1 MDNIYDNV
9 SIKHGIDLI
18 LEHHNA
24 FSDEICD
31 EMVERFELDDRANS
45 GLAGIYGREYTGP
58 ALKVSMDLEIS
69 LLEDWR
75 DMDNR
80 IFDILSPYISKYV
93 KMLGEQ
99 FRYDQIDYI
108 KDLGYQIQRTDP
120 GGYFNWHTDYNCQP
134 LIDQL
139 IRHNEGHPLICMRER
154 IATYI
159 LYLNDRLE
167 YSDDDGT
174 TEFKFGEEHKF
185 IKAEKGKLLM
195 FPANPLYP
203 HRGVPLQNGV
213 KYLMTGWVTRDI
225 TSKVQQSPSDYED
238 RRLRYSGGGPNDFMD
253 VEGRATWTT
262 GT

>member
-1 MDNIYDNV
+1 MNNIP
-9 SIKHGIDLI
+9 IKYGLDLVQ
-18 LEHHNA
+18 EHHNV

-31 EMVERFELDDRANS
+31 EMVERFESDDRICS
-45 GLAGIYGREYTGP
+45 GLAGIYGRDYTGP
-58 ALKVSMDLEIS
+58 RLKVSMDLEIS
-69 LLEDWR
+69 LLEDWK
-75 DMDNR
+75 DMDGR
-80 IFDILSPYISKYV
+80 IFNILSPYVSEYV
-93 KMLGEQ
+93 KMLREV
-99 FRYDQIDYI
+99 FRYDQIDHI

-120 GGYFNWHTDYNCQP
+120 GGFFGWHTDYNSQP

-139 IRHNEGHPLICMRER
+139 IRHNEGHPLICVRER

-195 FPANPLYP
+195 FPANVLYP

-225 TSKVQQSPSDYED
+225 TTKVQQSPSDYED

>member
-1 MDNIYDNV
+1 MKY
-9 SIKHGIDLI
+9 GIDLVQ
-18 LEHHNA
+18 EYHNA
-24 FSDEICD
+24 FSDELCD
-31 EMVERFELDDRANS
+31 EMVERFESDDRKSSGNS
-45 GLAGIYGREYTGP
+45 GIFGSNYTGP
-58 ALKVSMDLEIS
+58 VSKVSIDLEIS
-69 LLEDWR
+69 KFGEWR
-75 DMDNR
+75 DMDDR
-80 IFDILSPYISKYV
+80 IFNILSPYVSEYV
-93 KMLGEQ
+93 KMLKDQ
-99 FRYDQIDYI
+99 FYYEELSHI

-120 GGYFNWHTDYNCQP
+120 GGYFNWHCDYNSQP

-139 IRHNEGHPLICMRER
+139 IRHNDGHSLICVRER

-167 YSDDDGT
+167 YSNDDGT

-195 FPANPLYP
+195 FPASPFCP

-213 KYLMTGWVTRDI
+213 KYLMTGWVTRDVVTHAI
-225 TSKVQQSPSDYED
+225 QEPGDYEE
-238 RRLRYSGGGPNDFMD
+238 RCMRYSGGGPDDFMD

>member
-1 MDNIYDNV
+1 MKY
-9 SIKHGIDLI
+9 GLDLI
-18 LEHHNA
+18 IEYPNA
-24 FSDEICD
+24 FTDEICD
-31 EMVERFELDDRANS
+31 EMVRRFESDDRKVS
-45 GLAGIYGREYTGP
+45 GISGIYGPNYTGP
-58 ALKVSMDLEIS
+58 TSKISTDLGIS

-75 DMDNR
+75 DMDGR

-93 KMLGEQ
+93 KMLKDQ
-99 FRYDQIDYI
+99 FYYEELSHI
-108 KDLGYQIQRTDP
+108 KDLGYQIQRTYP
-120 GGYFNWHTDYNCQP
+120 GGYFDWHCDHDIQP
-134 LIDQL
+134 LVDQL
-139 IRHNEGHPLICMRER
+139 IRHDDGGALICSRER

-167 YSDDDGT
+167 YSNDDGT

-195 FPANPLYP
+195 FPANVLYP

-213 KYLMTGWVTRDI
+213 KYLMTGWVTRDRVCQV
-225 TSKVQQSPSDYED
+225 TQDPDDYED
-238 RRLRYSGGGPNDFMD
+238 RRLRYSGGGPNDFMN

>member
-1 MDNIYDNV
+1 MKYGMDLV
-9 SIKHGIDLI
+9 
-18 LEHHNA
+18 LEYPNA

-31 EMVERFELDDRANS
+31 EMVERFESDDRKVS
-45 GLAGIYGREYTGP
+45 GISGIYGRNYTGP
-58 ALKVSMDLEIS
+58 TSKVSTDLLIS
-69 LLEDWR
+69 KLEDWN
-75 DMDNR
+75 DMDGR
-80 IFDILSPYISKYV
+80 IFDILSPYISEYV
-93 KMLGEQ
+93 KMLREQ
-99 FRYDQIDYI
+99 FYYEELNHI

-120 GGYFNWHTDYNCQP
+120 GGHFNWHSDHDLHP

-139 IRHNEGHPLICMRER
+139 IRHKDGNPLICVRER

-195 FPANPLYP
+195 FPASPFYP
-203 HRGVPLQNGV
+203 HRGVPLKNGV
-213 KYLMTGWVTRDI
+213 KYLMTGWVTRD
-225 TSKVQQSPSDYED
+225 SVREVSQDPHDYEE
-238 RRLRYSGGGPNDFMD
+238 RRLRYSGGGPDDFMN

>member
-1 MDNIYDNV
+1 MKYGMDLV
-9 SIKHGIDLI
+9 
-18 LEHHNA
+18 LEYPNA

-31 EMVERFELDDRANS
+31 EMVERFESDDRKVS
-45 GLAGIYGREYTGP
+45 GISGIYGRNYTGP
-58 ALKVSMDLEIS
+58 TSKVSTDLLIS
-69 LLEDWR
+69 KLEDWN
-75 DMDNR
+75 DMDGR
-80 IFDILSPYISKYV
+80 IYDILSPYISEYV
-93 KMLGEQ
+93 KMLREQ
-99 FRYDQIDYI
+99 FYYEELNLI

-120 GGYFNWHTDYNCQP
+120 GGYYTWHTDYDCQP

-195 FPANPLYP
+195 FPASPFYP
-203 HRGVPLQNGV
+203 HRGVPLKNGV
-213 KYLMTGWVTRDI
+213 KYLMTGWVTRD
-225 TSKVQQSPSDYED
+225 SVREVLQDPYDYEE
-238 RRLRYSGGGPNDFMD
+238 RRLRYSGGGPDDFMN